1 MEMFED
7 RPAKDRFDCQSI
19 LSTYSTLY
27 NHPRL
32 IKEQSSSRKK
42 KDLIDPIQI
51 SGKTG
56 MPKDVLGRGP
66 GLTEG
71 ALKRLDRQ
79 NNQDD
84 SDGGDRYHHLC
95 NTLKKL

>member
-1 MEMFED
+1 MEMFEEK
-7 RPAKDRFDCQSI
+7 PTKDRFDCQSI

-32 IKEQSSSRKK
+32 IKEQSSRKK
-42 KDLIDPIQI
+42 KIDPIQI

-84 SDGGDRYHHLC
+84 SDDHRYHLFYLIK
-95 NTLKKL
+95 TL